1 MPYIGQQPA
10 TSFQSLVK
18 QDFSVS
24 ATTSY
29 TLSQSVTNANDIALF
44 VNNVR
49 QEPTTAYSASGTALT
64 LTEATAGSDDM
75 YCVYLG
81 KSVGTI
87 NPASGSVGMGELS
100 ATGTKDA
107 TTFLRGDN
115 SFVAPSFG
123 KILQV
128 VQTAKTDT
136 FTSSSSSFTDI
147 TGLSV
152 AITPSSTSN
161 KVMVIVHTNT
171 STGSGNNA
179 LLRLLRG
186 STVIAA
192 GDSAGSRPLVF
203 AQTRV
208 NDSNASLASS
218 VNFLDSPNTTS
229 ATTYK
234 VQMMSQSGTVG
245 INRTNADSDSSVIG
259 RSISSITAME
269 VSA

>member
-1 MPYIGQQPA
+1 MG
-10 TSFQSLVK
+10 
-18 QDFSVS
+18 
-24 ATTSY
+24 
-29 TLSQSVTNANDIALF
+29 TLTVDNLNLKGSGSVT
-44 VNNVR
+44 
-49 QEPTTAYSASGTALT
+49 
-64 LTEATAGSDDM
+64 
-75 YCVYLG
+75 
-81 KSVGTI
+81 SVGT
-87 NPASGSVGMGELS
+87 
-100 ATGTKDA
+100 
-107 TTFLRGDN
+107 
-115 SFVAPSFG
+115 
-123 KILQV
+123 ILQV

-171 STGSGNNA
+171 STASGNNA

-192 GDSAGSRPLVF
+192 GDSAGSRPLAF

-208 NDSNASLASS
+208 NDTNASLGSS

-259 RSISSITAME
+259 RTISSITVME
-269 VSA
+269 IRG